1 MTGIGRT
8 IAESTPHP
16 TPLPRP
22 RAGAPNV
29 VVVVLD
35 DVGFAQLGCFGS
47 NLDTPT
53 IDGLAAGGLRY
64 RSFHVTAMC
73 SPTRA
78 ATLTGRNHHQV
89 GFGFLPEVPTGFPGY
104 NARIPRSAAALP
116 RLLRDAGYA
125 TFAVGKWHLTPR
137 WEANAGG
144 PFGQWPL
151 GLGFERYYGFLSG
164 DANQFAPELVRDNGF
179 VEPPAGPHDG
189 YHLSEDLADQAIR
202 FVVDHRQHQPGKPFL
217 LWFATGAAHAPHQ
230 APPAWLASHAG
241 RFDAGWDAW
250 REEVLTRQRAL
261 GIVPADADASDR
273 PAWVTPWADLP
284 TDEQR
289 LYARM
294 MEVYAG
300 FLSHADAQIGRV
312 VSTLASLGV
321 LDNTIIC
328 VLSDNGASAEGG
340 PTGSFNEHRF
350 THDRLDDLDDT
361 LARIGELGGP
371 TAYGHYPWGWAW
383 AGNTPFKLWKRYTWL
398 GGVRTPLVVHWP
410 AGIAARGEVRS
421 QFCHAV
427 DLLPTLLDVTGVEA
441 PASVDGV
448 DQLPLAGRSL
458 RATFDDPEAPAPRS
472 TQYFELLGSRAMYVD
487 GWKATTDHVG
497 QQISVERERLEG
509 SHRFE
514 DDTWSLYRI
523 DDDFAEVHDLAD
535 AEPARLAAMVER
547 WWAEAGANQVLPLDD
562 TFIGRAIAMDP
573 NPWPARPTMTYRVE
587 GGPVAED
594 LLPPLG
600 VGFDLT
606 ADVAIAAGST
616 DHDHDDAARDP
627 LVTPPGTPHVTTEG
641 VIAALGDWNNGF
653 ALYVLDGRLVGAF
666 NLFGALTR
674 VEAPAPLAPGEH
686 TVGLHY
692 QRASGGTE
700 RRVALSVDGATV
712 AAAELADDLPMRWQ
726 IGGTGLS
733 VGRDRG
739 LPVCDDYRAPFAF
752 TGTLEAV
759 TVASHALGAVESA
772 PDAADVARF
781 LHHE

>member
-1 MTGIGRT
+1 MATIGRT
-8 IAESTPHP
+8 IAESTP
-16 TPLPRP
+16 TQTRLPRP
-22 RAGAPNV
+22 PQGAPNV

-53 IDGLAAGGLRY
+53 IDGLAANGLRY

-78 ATLTGRNHHQV
+78 AVLTGRNHHAV
-89 GFGFLPEVPTGFPGY
+89 GMGFLPEVPIGFPGY

-137 WEANAGG
+137 WEATAAG
-144 PFGQWPL
+144 PFTQWPL

-164 DANQFAPELVRDNGF
+164 DANQFAPELVCDNGF
-179 VEPPAGPHDG
+179 VDPPAGPEDG
-189 YHLSEDLADQAIR
+189 YHLSEDLADRAIR

-230 APPAWLASHAG
+230 APPEWLERHRG
-241 RFDAGWDAW
+241 RFDQGWDGW
-250 REEVLTRQRAL
+250 RADVLARQQDL
-261 GIVPADADASDR
+261 GIVPPGTEASARPPWVDA
-273 PAWVTPWADLP
+273 WKDLP
-284 TDEQR
+284 AENQR

-312 VSTLASLGV
+312 VTALEQLGV
-321 LDNTIIC
+321 LDETIIM

-350 THDRLDDLDDT
+350 THDRLDDVSDT
-361 LARIGELGGP
+361 LGRIDQLGTAR
-371 TAYGHYPWGWAW
+371 AYGHYPWAWAW

-410 AGIAARGEVRS
+410 AGIAARGEVRG
-421 QFCHAV
+421 QFAHAV
-427 DLLPTLLDVTGVEA
+427 DLLPTLLDVAGLEA
-441 PASVDGV
+441 PTTVDGV
-448 DQLPLAGRSL
+448 DQLPLAGASL
-458 RATFDDPEAPAPRS
+458 RPTFDDPEAPAPRD
-472 TQYFELLGSRAMYVD
+472 TQYFELLGSRALYAD
-487 GWKATTDHVG
+487 GWKATTNHVG
-497 QQISVERERLEG
+497 QQLTVEREKLEG
-509 SHRFE
+509 SHTFA
-514 DDTWSLYRI
+514 DDRWSLYRLA
-523 DDDFAEVHDLAD
+523 DDFAEVHDRAD
-535 AEPARLAAMVER
+535 DEPARLTAMVER

-562 TFIGRAIAMDP
+562 TFIGRAIAMDA
-573 NPWPARPTMTYRVE
+573 NPWPTKPSMTYRVD

-606 ADVAIAAGST
+606 TTVTADADT
-616 DHDHDDAARDP
+616 Q
-627 LVTPPGTPHVTTEG
+627 G
-641 VIAALGDWNNGF
+641 VVGALGDWNNGF
-653 ALYVLDGRLVGAF
+653 ALYLLDGRPVAAF
-666 NLFGALTR
+666 NLFGSLTR
-674 VEAPAPLAPGEH
+674 VAAPEPLTPGSH
-686 TVGLHY
+686 DLGLHY
-692 QRASGGTE
+692 RRDAGGTA
-700 RRVALSVDGATV
+700 RSVSLSVDGETV
-712 AAAELADDLPMRWQ
+712 AAVPLDEDLPMRWQ

-733 VGRDRG
+733 IGRDRG
-739 LPVCDDYRAPFAF
+739 LPVCDDYRPPFAF
-752 TGTLEAV
+752 TGTLE
-759 TVASHALGAVESA
+759 TVEVSSHALGARDHA
-772 PDAADVARF
+772 PDPEHVARL